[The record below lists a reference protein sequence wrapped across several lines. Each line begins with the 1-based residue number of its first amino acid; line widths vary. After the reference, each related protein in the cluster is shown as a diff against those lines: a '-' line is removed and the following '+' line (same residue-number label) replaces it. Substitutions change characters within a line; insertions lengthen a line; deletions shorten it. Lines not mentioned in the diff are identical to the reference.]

1 MNETEL
7 TTNLNTSVTGGF
19 LSKQTAAEKSP
30 YATPNEWERIQKE
43 KKEEQ
48 AQEVLLQEQK
58 VEVVNDANVEM
69 QEQLA
74 EIEVQKETEIA
85 QQQETPTTG
94 NTTDEPKK
102 DKTGRVKSK
111 HSVATGRGAGR
122 PARKGVQWDKNGNEI
137 DPLTGKAK
145 SKWGMWNL
153 RT

>member
-1 MNETEL
+1 
-7 TTNLNTSVTGGF
+7 
-19 LSKQTAAEKSP
+19 
-30 YATPNEWERIQKE
+30 
-43 KKEEQ
+43 
-48 AQEVLLQEQK
+48 
-58 VEVVNDANVEM
+58 M

-85 QQQETPTTG
+85 QQQETSATV

-102 DKTGRVKSK
+102 DKTSRVKSK

-122 PARKGVQWDKNGNEI
+122 PARKGVLWDKNGNEI
-137 DPLTGKAK
+137 DPSTGKAK